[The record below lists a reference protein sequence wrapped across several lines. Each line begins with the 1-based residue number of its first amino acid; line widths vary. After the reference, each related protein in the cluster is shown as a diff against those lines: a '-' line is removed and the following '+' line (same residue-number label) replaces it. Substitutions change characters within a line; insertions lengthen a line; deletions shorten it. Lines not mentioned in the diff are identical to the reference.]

1 MMRPARRAALA
12 ALLALAAA
20 PAAAANAPRVAIET
34 ETGRIVV
41 EVYPD
46 KAPVTAGNFLM
57 YADKGLY
64 KGATIY
70 RTVRADNDH
79 NPAKISVIQGG
90 LNLEEG
96 QADPAPPIAH
106 ETTAKTGIKHTDGVI
121 SMARGDPGTAGAE
134 FFICIGDNPVLDFG
148 GQRDPDGQGFAAFGK
163 VVEGMDVVK
172 TINAAK
178 ADLTTPD
185 DYVRG
190 QLLSPPVKI
199 LSVKR
204 LP

>member
-1 MMRPARRAALA
+1 MSRLLVLFVLIGSIIAGPAVAAT
-12 ALLALAAA
+12 
-20 PAAAANAPRVAIET
+20 APRVAIET
-34 ETGRIVV
+34 DKGRIVV

-46 KAPVTAGNFLM
+46 KAPITAGNFLM

-64 KGATIY
+64 KSASIY

-79 NPAKISVIQGG
+79 NLAKITVIQGG
-90 LNLEEG
+90 LDLEVG
-96 QADPAPPIAH
+96 QPDPAPPITH
-106 ETTAKTGIKHTDGVI
+106 ETTQTTGLKHIDGAI

-134 FFICIGDNPVLDFG
+134 FFICIGDNPALDFG
-148 GQRDPDGQGFAAFGK
+148 GQRNPDGQGFAAFGK
-163 VVEGMDVVK
+163 VVEGMAVVRA
-172 TINAAK
+172 INASK
-178 ADLTTPD
+178 ADLPTPD

-204 LP
+204 LAP

>member
-1 MMRPARRAALA
+1 MSRLFALFAVAFSVLAGPALG
-12 ALLALAAA
+12 LT
-20 PAAAANAPRVAIET
+20 APRVAIET
-34 ETGRIVV
+34 KKGRIVV

-79 NPAKISVIQGG
+79 NPAKITVIQGG
-90 LNLEEG
+90 LNLEAG
-96 QADPAPPIAH
+96 QPDPAPPIAH
-106 ETTAKTGIKHTDGVI
+106 ETTQATGVRHTEGVI
-121 SMARGDPGTAGAE
+121 SMARGEPGTAGAE
-134 FFICIGDNPVLDFG
+134 FFICIGDNPALDFG
-148 GQRDPDGQGFAAFGK
+148 GQRNPDGQGFAAFGR
-163 VVEGMDVVK
+163 VVEGMEAVK
-172 TINAAK
+172 AINAAK
-178 ADLTTPD
+178 ADLPTPD
-185 DYVRG
+185 GYVRG

-204 LP
+204 LAP

>member
-1 MMRPARRAALA
+1 MLKIVLALVLALTAAPTALA
-12 ALLALAAA
+12 D
-20 PAAAANAPRVAIET
+20 PAPRVAIET
-34 ETGRIVV
+34 DKGRIVV

-64 KGATIY
+64 RSASIY

-79 NPAKISVIQGG
+79 NPARITVIQGG
-90 LNLEEG
+90 LNLEVG
-96 QADPAPPIAH
+96 QPDPAPPIAH

-134 FFICIGDNPVLDFG
+134 FFICVGDNPALDFG
-148 GQRDPDGQGFAAFGK
+148 GRRNPDGQGFAAFGK

-172 TINAAK
+172 AINAAK
-178 ADLTTPD
+178 ADLATPD
-185 DYVRG
+185 EYVRG

-199 LSVKR
+199 VSVKR
-204 LP
+204 VAK

>member
-1 MMRPARRAALA
+1 MFKSILAILA
-12 ALLALAAA
+12 AVFLASAAH
-20 PAAAANAPRVAIET
+20 AAVPRVAIDT
-34 ETGRIVV
+34 EKGRIVV

-46 KAPVTAGNFLM
+46 KAPISAGNFLM

-79 NPAKISVIQGG
+79 NPAKITVIQGG

-96 QADPAPPIAH
+96 QPDPAPPIAH
-106 ETTAKTGIKHTDGVI
+106 ETTEATGIKHTDGVI

-134 FFICIGDNPVLDFG
+134 FFICIGDNPALDFG
-148 GQRDPDGQGFAAFGK
+148 GQRNPDGQGFAAFGK

-172 TINAAK
+172 AINAAK
-178 ADLTTPD
+178 ADLATPD